1 MHFGIKTFILGTLYK
16 DKNMSHAK
24 QNDVVFNLNEIKNQ
38 AIQSLSDGSVTPDY
52 PLDIDKACE
61 LLNDA
66 LATEIM
72 CVLRYRHHQVIAKG
86 IDRPQVAAEF
96 EEHALDEERH
106 MMLLAERINQLG
118 GNPDF
123 NPSTVSSRT
132 ATEYGSSSD
141 LLKLIEENLIAERI
155 AIMIY
160 RKLIEWFGHKDPT
173 TRRMLE
179 EILKDEED
187 HADDLSDLTT
197 CSKRKE

>member
-1 MHFGIKTFILGTLYK
+1 
-16 DKNMSHAK
+16 MSHLM
-24 QNDVVFNLNEIKNQ
+24 NNIFNLSEIKNQ
-38 AIQSLSDGSVTPDY
+38 AETSINNGSVTPDY
-52 PLDIDKACE
+52 PLDITEACS

-96 EEHALDEERH
+96 LEHALDEERH

-118 GNPDF
+118 GDPDF
-123 NPSTVSSRT
+123 NPSTVTQRT
-132 ATEYGSSSD
+132 ATEYGKGTE
-141 LLKLIEENLIAERI
+141 LIHLIEENLIAERI

-160 RKLIEWFGHKDPT
+160 RKLIEWFGSKDPS

-187 HADDLSDLTT
+187 HADDLSDLIAI
-197 CSKRKE
+197 KK

>member
-1 MHFGIKTFILGTLYK
+1 MNHVNQKEQI
-16 DKNMSHAK
+16 
-24 QNDVVFNLNEIKNQ
+24 FNLDEIKSQ
-38 AIQSLSDGSVTPDY
+38 AKMSISDGSVTPDY
-52 PLDIDKACE
+52 PLDIKQACS

-72 CVLRYRHHQVIAKG
+72 CVLRYRHHQIIAKG

-106 MMLLAERINQLG
+106 MMLIAERINQLG

-123 NPSTVSSRT
+123 NPGTVSQRT
-132 ATEYGSSSD
+132 ATEYGSGTDILQLIKED
-141 LLKLIEENLIAERI
+141 LVAERI

-160 RKLIEWFGHKDPT
+160 RKLIEWFGDKDPT

-187 HADDLSDLTT
+187 HADDLSDLL
-197 CSKRKE
+197 SVRK

>member
-1 MHFGIKTFILGTLYK
+1 MAH
-16 DKNMSHAK
+16 SHQTNNA
-24 QNDVVFNLNEIKNQ
+24 FNLNDIKSQ
-38 AIQSLSDGSVTPDY
+38 AEKSISDGSVTPDY
-52 PLDIDKACE
+52 PLDIEEACI

-96 EEHALDEERH
+96 GEHALDEERH
-106 MMLLAERINQLG
+106 MMLLAERIGQLG

-123 NPSTVSSRT
+123 NPDTISIRT
-132 ATEYGSSSD
+132 ATEYGTSTD
-141 LLKLIEENLIAERI
+141 LLCLIEENLVAERI

-179 EILKDEED
+179 DILKDEED
-187 HADDLSDLTT
+187 HADDMSDLL
-197 CSKRKE
+197 SAKKH

>member
-1 MHFGIKTFILGTLYK
+1 MNHLNQKEQI
-16 DKNMSHAK
+16 
-24 QNDVVFNLNEIKNQ
+24 FNLDEIKNQ
-38 AIQSLSDGSVTPDY
+38 AKMSISDGSVTPDY
-52 PLDIDKACE
+52 PLDIKQACS

-72 CVLRYRHHQVIAKG
+72 CVLRYRHHQIIAKG

-106 MMLLAERINQLG
+106 MMLIAERINQLG

-123 NPSTVSSRT
+123 NPGTVSKRT
-132 ATEYGSSSD
+132 ATEYGSGDDILQLIKED
-141 LLKLIEENLIAERI
+141 LVAERI
-155 AIMIY
+155 AIMVY
-160 RKLIEWFGHKDPT
+160 RKLIEWFGDKDPT

-187 HADDLSDLTT
+187 HADDLSDLL
-197 CSKRKE
+197 SVRK